1 MKLSEQVTTSIFE
14 HCQYDLD
21 RFATPTMAPRVLTE
35 EVVKCLAYTLAMD
48 PEAKA
53 RFNDLVRELSPNPE
67 RGKWA
72 DVRL

>member
-35 EVVKCLAYTLAMD
+35 EVVKCLAWTLASD
-48 PEAKA
+48 PSAREAFRK
-53 RFNDLVRELSPNPE
+53 LVRETETTLHGE
-67 RGKWA
+67 
-72 DVRL
+72 

>member
-35 EVVKCLAYTLAMD
+35 EVVKCLAWTLAVD
-48 PEAKA
+48 PSAREAFRK
-53 RFNDLVRELSPNPE
+53 LVENTF
-67 RGKWA
+67 RGE
-72 DVRL
+72 